1 MAVVSQ
7 VETPSSPQLQEFYE
21 LIERT
26 SRGLGVLNVFK
37 VMAHTPDLMRVWWEM
52 MTALFTRLS
61 LDPRLRELAVL
72 RLFHV
77 LRCEYG
83 FAHHVRIGRQVGLTA
98 AEMEALA
105 EYESASGFSELERL
119 VLRYTDSVTAMRAD
133 SAELARE
140 LLNHLAERDLV
151 ELTFCIANWN
161 AMARLL
167 TPLAVEMEPA
177 ILSELPTWWPK

>member
-7 VETPSSPQLQEFYE
+7 VETPNSSQLQEFYD
-21 LIERT
+21 LLERS

-37 VMAHTPDLMRVWWEM
+37 VMAHTPDLMRSWWDM
-52 MTALFTRLS
+52 MTALFARLS

-77 LRCEYG
+77 LRCDYG
-83 FAHHVRIGRQVGLTA
+83 FAHHVRIGKQAGITA
-98 AEMEALA
+98 EEMEALA
-105 EYESASGFSELERL
+105 EYESAPGFSELERL
-119 VLRYTDSVTAMRAD
+119 VLRYADSVTAMRAD
-133 SAELARE
+133 SAVLARE

-177 ILSELPTWWPK
+177 VVPELPSWWPK